1 MISKEVIKTLY
12 KKYPHRA
19 KSIDDLD
26 MALLFDSVG
35 ERHKISVDIETNRL
49 IIGSLEPTFI
59 FHAIP
64 LAHIH
69 AIVPF
74 EEWIAIVL
82 HSSIIFLNRKTDEVS
97 VHLKPLPEG
106 FGGKLRNMLGRN

>member
-49 IIGSLEPTFI
+49 IIGSLEPMSI

-97 VHLKPLPEG
+97 VHLKPLNDG